1 MKAFLRLA
9 CPGSVSVVTQ
19 MFAAGLLMDNRSR
32 RDAGMVSVNNDFFRS
47 RGLEGYSVR
56 FSCRALTAHTLSTF
70 AICIFRW
77 LTTTTC
83 FLLAAAIALLGVS
96 VFLSVSTGD
105 WHWLQ
110 RSGALVVSIGAI
122 LSTRKLLRTGT
133 TEILTRWNGAYVLAR
148 GSDDPAE
155 ERRDLIAAYWGFWL
169 VGFGTL
175 IWAYGDLLA
184 YLFQQGLLCS
194 SVWLF

>member
-1 MKAFLRLA
+1 MLVKGDVMKIFLRSE
-9 CPGSVSVVTQ
+9 G
-19 MFAAGLLMDNRSR
+19 R
-32 RDAGMVSVNNDFFRS
+32 
-47 RGLEGYSVR
+47 EGYSVR
-56 FSCRALTAHTLSTF
+56 FSYRALTVRTLSTL

-83 FLLAAAIALLGVS
+83 FLLAAVIALLSVS
-96 VFLSVSTGD
+96 VFLSIYTGD
-105 WHWLQ
+105 WHWFQ

-133 TEILTRWNGAYVLAR
+133 TEMLTRWNGANVLAR
-148 GSDDPAE
+148 ESDDPAE
-155 ERRDLIAAYWGFWL
+155 KRRELIAAYWGFWL

-184 YLFQQGLLCS
+184 CLFQQGPFCS
-194 SVWLF
+194 SVWPF